1 MTTEIKDVLE
11 TFDRDTFDYLESNKN
26 VIFNAIARNED
37 LPQPMQDYVDNLH
50 QQRAIIVKA
59 IEDLEKISLIP
70 E

>member
-37 LPQPMQDYVDNLH
+37 LPQPLHDYIENLH
-50 QQRAIIVKA
+50 QQRAIIMKA
-59 IEDLEKISLIP
+59 IEDLEKISLMP